1 MKKNIAI
8 IGFYAAMAA
17 FLAMVG
23 YGIVQILQV
32 AGVTAYPLDDIL
44 IYGFSLAI
52 APPFLIAILALHHIV
67 PGDRRFWSHGALV
80 FALLYTVY
88 VVLMYTVQLA
98 TVIPASLRDPAKN
111 ILTVTPHSFFWTL
124 DALGYIC
131 MSLSTLFA
139 AFVFKKDKAQKWLRR
154 FLIANGL
161 VIPLI
166 GFAYFYP
173 HFSNWVLF
181 IGAPWLFTAPGS
193 VLLLAIFFRNFD
205 HNTENHEY

>member
-1 MKKNIAI
+1 MKKDIAI

-17 FLAMVG
+17 FLAIVG

-32 AGVTAYPLDDIL
+32 AGVTGYPLDDIL
-44 IYGFSLAI
+44 IYGFSVAI

-67 PGDRRFWSHGALV
+67 PDNRRFWSHAALL

-88 VVLMYTVQLA
+88 VVLMYSVQLV
-98 TVIPASLRDPAKN
+98 TVLPLSLRNTSVN
-111 ILTVTPHSFFWTL
+111 ILRVTPHSFFWTL

-139 AFVFKKDKAQKWLRR
+139 AFVFKKDGAQKWLRR
-154 FLIANGL
+154 FLMANGL

-173 HFSNWVLF
+173 HFSTWVLF
-181 IGAPWLFTAPGS
+181 IGAPWLVTAPGS

-205 HNTENHEY
+205 HNTENHE

>member
-1 MKKNIAI
+1 MKKDIAT
-8 IGFYAAMAA
+8 IGLYGAIVA
-17 FLAMVG
+17 FIAMVG

-32 AGVTAYPLDDIL
+32 AGVTGYPLDDIL

-67 PGDRRFWSHGALV
+67 PGDRRFWSHAALL

-88 VVLMYTVQLA
+88 VVLIYSVQLA
-98 TVIPASLRDPAKN
+98 TVIPLSLRDASVS
-111 ILTVTPHSFFWTL
+111 ILRVTPHSFFWTL

-131 MSLSTLFA
+131 MGLSTLFA
-139 AFVFKKDKAQKWLRR
+139 AFVFKKDGAQKWLRR
-154 FLIANGL
+154 FMIANGL

-173 HFSNWVLF
+173 HFSTWVLF
-181 IGAPWLFTAPGS
+181 IGAPWLVTAPGS
-193 VLLLAIFFRNFD
+193 VLLLAIFFRNF
-205 HNTENHEY
+205 HHKPGNHE

>member
-1 MKKNIAI
+1 MKNNIAI
-8 IGFYAAMAA
+8 VGFYAAMAA

-32 AGVTAYPLDDIL
+32 AGVTGYPLDDIL

-67 PGDRRFWSHGALV
+67 PGDRKFWSHAALL

-88 VVLMYTVQLA
+88 VVMMYSVQLA
-98 TVIPASLRDPAKN
+98 TVIPVSLHNPSVN

-139 AFVFKKDKAQKWLRR
+139 AFVFKRDGAQKSLRR

-161 VIPLI
+161 MIPLI
-166 GFAYFYP
+166 SFAYFYP
-173 HFSNWVLF
+173 HFSTWVLF
-181 IGAPWLFTAPGS
+181 IGTPWLVTAPGS
-193 VLLLAIFFRNFD
+193 VLLLAAFFRRSYL
-205 HNTENHEY
+205 TELT